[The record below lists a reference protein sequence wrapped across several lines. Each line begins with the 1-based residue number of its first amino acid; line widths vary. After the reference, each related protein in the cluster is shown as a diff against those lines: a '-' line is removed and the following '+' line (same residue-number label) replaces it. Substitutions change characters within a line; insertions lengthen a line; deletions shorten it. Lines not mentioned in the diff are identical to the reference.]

1 MTERNSQ
8 QSNRDKTS
16 GLQVNGHLEDIVLCE
31 VIQVQKDKD
40 RHVFSHTW
48 KIDPKDK
55 RIHKDRHDHTQTQMW
70 NMFVTVELLYG
81 TRGRKERKR
90 E

>member
-1 MTERNSQ
+1 MDVIGGHHHKYSTPGSERQ
-8 QSNRDKTS
+8 RP
-16 GLQVNGHLEDIVLCE
+16 
-31 VIQVQKDKD
+31 
-40 RHVFSHTW
+40 HVFSHTW

-55 RIHKDRHDHTQTQMW
+55 HTHRNKHGHIETHMQ

-81 TRGRKERKR
+81 TRGRRERKR